1 MTQSQ
6 PLLDFLHGLISDGAV
21 RARFTADP
29 AGTLASGGV
38 VATSPQAVYDALVRI
53 GDDQDLAQGFD
64 RGATRG
70 TDVLHV
76 PPPPPPEFFGEH
88 DAHDA
93 AVHYLDNYVSS
104 SFDDDLGPF
113 TGSSAEHGVEVGDD
127 RPADELFGHP
137 VTGDAA
143 AHDVGDGHDYSA
155 HDGAQDYGSHDYN
168 SQADGGS
175 DTGHHGGFD
184 AGGL

>member
-6 PLLDFLHGLISDGAV
+6 ALLDFLHGVISDGAS
-21 RARFTADP
+21 RARFSADP
-29 AGTLASGGV
+29 SGAMAAGGV
-38 VATSPQAVYDALVRI
+38 VATSPQGVYDALVRI

-64 RGATRG
+64 RGSDGGRARG

-76 PPPPPPEFFGEH
+76 PPPPPPEYFGEH

-113 TGSSAEHGVEVGDD
+113 TGSSAEHGVDADGDFRGPDVKVGDD
-127 RPADELFGHP
+127 TVHDFSATDTGH
-137 VTGDAA
+137 
-143 AHDVGDGHDYSA
+143 
-155 HDGAQDYGSHDYN
+155 DYGSHDY
-168 SQADGGS
+168 GS
-175 DTGHHGGFD
+175 HTDSV
-184 AGGL
+184 